1 MASLALKQK
10 ILADAMAKLRD
21 LSEMLERLQKEY
33 DEKLETKEDLA
44 RRAVALQASLD
55 RADALLDGLGGIIK

>member
-1 MASLALKQK
+1 MASLALKQQ

-33 DEKLETKEDLA
+33 DEKLETKEELA
-44 RRAVALQASLD
+44 RKAIALQAKLD
-55 RADALLDGLGGIIK
+55 RADALLDGLGGKIK